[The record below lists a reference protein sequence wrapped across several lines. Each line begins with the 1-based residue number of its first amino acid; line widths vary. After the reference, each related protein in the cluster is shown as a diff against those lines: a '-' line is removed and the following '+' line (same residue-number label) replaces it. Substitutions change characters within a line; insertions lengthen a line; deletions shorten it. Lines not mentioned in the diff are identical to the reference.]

1 MRGSFAP
8 GLPMTVPATR
18 FALPTDA
25 LAGIASDVLHE
36 ARSRGASAA
45 ETEISQGFGQSVT
58 VRKGDVET
66 IAYNRDKGIGVTV
79 YVGTRRGLA
88 NTADFSSGAI
98 KDTVA
103 KALTI
108 ARYTADDA
116 CAGLADPA
124 LLARVWS
131 DLDLYHPWELRV
143 EDAIALGTEC
153 EAAALG

>member
-18 FALPTDA
+18 FALATDA

-79 YVGTRRGLA
+79 YVGTRRGHA

-98 KDTVA
+98 KDTVT

-116 CAGLADPA
+116 CAGLADPER
-124 LLARVWS
+124 LARAWGE
-131 DLDLYHPWELRV
+131 LDLYHPVGRSAERR
-143 EDAIALGTEC
+143 
-153 EAAALG
+153 